1 MTSVAFGA
9 GGRHTDRQAPR
20 GSATGASPPAAEE
33 PFVGRRRVTDT
44 LEDALDQV
52 RRCGARIVV
61 VEGPAGIGKSRLV
74 DRFLQRHPDLRVL
87 RAAGEEWEAYVPY
100 GLVDQ
105 LLGTAGVRGANLLVT
120 TERALPTQE
129 PVAVGRQVLRVLF
142 ELAGTGPLLLVVDDA
157 QWADLDS
164 LRALIFVLRRLVLE
178 PVLTLLLVRSEDVG
192 RLPQGLVRLAGGPSG
207 VHVELG
213 GLTPAEIQELAAAL
227 EVADFPALA
236 AQRLCDLTGGNPRD
250 VTALL
255 VELPPERWRMGEPV
269 LPAPRMFTQ
278 AVSRRLNACSPAAR
292 DLVEAVAVLGE
303 DVGLADAG
311 VLACV
316 AEPLQALEEAC
327 AAGLLDTP
335 DRPASHWVG
344 FTRPLVRAAVYTQMG
359 PDRRARLHRAAAAL
373 VDDEGEALHHRAAA
387 AEPPNAGLADELV
400 ALSERLRTEGA
411 SSQAAWALMDASRLS
426 ARRAERERW
435 LMRAVDLMSDTGGI
449 VLSSAFVRDVEESA
463 PGPVRD
469 ATLGHIALLR
479 GRSAEADERL
489 RAAWEQCDT
498 EQDASLAALVAHR
511 RALHALGRLRGGE
524 VAEWARRAVELTAPG
539 DPVREESEG
548 LCALGEGM
556 LGRLPEGAACPAAAA
571 RTVRC
576 SGADGWLSLVVDDPA
591 GALGALA
598 EVGHGSCRQGSVRIA
613 VWSFVWLSRAGFAS
627 GAWDEAAADAERAV
641 SMLEESGQEWLRPL
655 ARWAAVSV
663 PAARGEWEAAERHA
677 LAAAAQ
683 GGDYEL
689 MVVAAGLA
697 RTQLATARGDHGA
710 VLRALEPIRRIR
722 PREGVDEPGFWPWP
736 GEYGD
741 ALVSTGRLDEAEAFL
756 PEHEELAA
764 ARGRG
769 SALAGLAR
777 VRGRLEAARGRLDA
791 AEEAFQRGLAAVDG
805 ESLPFM
811 RGMVELAHGQVLRR
825 GGRRRAASAQ
835 LQAARERL
843 SALGARPFVERCE
856 RELSACGLAPA
867 KRSTFDPSRLT
878 AQEMAVARLVAAGMS
893 NRQVAGE
900 LFVSI
905 KTVQFHLTH
914 VYAKLGIGSRGE
926 LAAQLREDPAA
937 DEAADAP
944 SCEEYRHVE

>member
-1 MTSVAFGA
+1 MTSVAFGP
-9 GGRHTDRQAPR
+9 GGGHTDRQIPR
-20 GSATGASPPAAEE
+20 GSATGAVSPGAAEE
-33 PFVGRRRVTDT
+33 PFVGRRNVSDT
-44 LEDALDQV
+44 LEEALDQV

-61 VEGPAGIGKSRLV
+61 IEGPAGIGKSRLV

-87 RAAGEEWEAYVPY
+87 RAGGEEWEAYVPY
-100 GLVDQ
+100 GLADQ
-105 LLGTAGVRGANLLVT
+105 LLGAAGVRGANLLVS

-129 PVAVGRQVLRVLF
+129 PVAVGRQILRVLS
-142 ELAGTGPLLLVVDDA
+142 ELAGRGPLVLVVDDT

-164 LRALIFVLRRLVLE
+164 LRALMFALRRLVLE
-178 PVLTLLLVRSEDVG
+178 PVLSLLLVRSEDVG
-192 RLPQGLVRLAGGPSG
+192 RLPQGLVRLAEGPSG
-207 VHVELG
+207 VHVELD

-250 VTALL
+250 AEALL

-278 AVSRRLNACSPAAR
+278 AVSRRLDACSPAAR

-303 DVGLADAG
+303 EAGVAEAG

-316 AEPLQALEEAC
+316 AEPLLALEEAC

-335 DRPASHWVG
+335 DRPASHQVA
-344 FTRPLVRAAVYTQMG
+344 FTRPLVRAAVYTQMA
-359 PDRRARLHRAAAAL
+359 PDRRARLHRAAADL
-373 VDDEGEALHHRAAA
+373 VDDDGVALRHRAAA
-387 AEPPNAGLADELV
+387 AEPPDAGLADELV
-400 ALSERLRTEGA
+400 VLSERLRTEGVL
-411 SSQAAWALMDASRLS
+411 SQAAWSLTEASRLS
-426 ARRAERERW
+426 TRRAEREQW
-435 LMRAVDLMSDTGGI
+435 HLRAVDLMGDAGGV
-449 VLSSAFVRDVEESA
+449 VLSSAFVQEVEASP
-463 PGPVRD
+463 PGPLRD
-469 ATLGHIALLR
+469 ATLAHIALLR

-489 RAAWEQCDT
+489 RAAWEQCDPG
-498 EQDASLAALVAHR
+498 QDASLAAVVAHR
-511 RALHALGRLRGGE
+511 RALHALGRLRGRE
-524 VAEWARRAVELTAPG
+524 VTEWARRAVELAAPG
-539 DPVREESEG
+539 DPVRVDSEG
-548 LCALGEGM
+548 LFALGEGM
-556 LGRLPEGAACPAAAA
+556 LGRLPEGAACSAVGP
-571 RTVRC
+571 RTVRWG
-576 SGADGWLSLVVDDPA
+576 GADGWLSLVVDDPA
-591 GALGALA
+591 GARVAPA
-598 EVGHGSCRQGSVRIA
+598 EAGHGSCREGSVRIA
-613 VWSFVWLSRAGFAS
+613 VWSFVWLSRACFAS
-627 GAWDEAAADAERAV
+627 GAWDEAEADAERAV

-697 RTQLATARGDHGA
+697 RAQLAAARGDHGA
-710 VLRALEPIRRIR
+710 VLRALEPVRRFQ

-736 GEYGD
+736 DEYGD
-741 ALVSTGRLDEAEAFL
+741 ALVSAGRLDEAEAFL

-769 SALAGLAR
+769 SAIAGLAR

-805 ESLPFM
+805 GSLPFV
-811 RGMVELAHGQVLRR
+811 RAMVELAHGQVLRR
-825 GGRRRAASAQ
+825 GGRRRAAAAQ

-843 SALGARPFVERCE
+843 SALGARPFMERCE

-867 KRSTFDPSRLT
+867 KRSTFNPTRLT
-878 AQEMAVARLVAAGMS
+878 AQELAVARLVAAGMS

-926 LAAQLREDPAA
+926 LTAQLREDTASDETA
-937 DEAADAP
+937 DETSSGSP
-944 SCEEYRHVE
+944 M